1 MSTIKDKYSKLL
13 KDKKDNLANVK
24 KTNTSNK
31 VSTVSKKEIVDI
43 SIPETTV
50 KDKSRKA
57 TLDGKKIIIKF
68 NYDAEL
74 VAQIKNLDGRKYILD
89 GKYWTCT
96 CTLNNINS
104 LVTLNFNLDSK
115 LKIKHEQL
123 IKIVTKRNTPK
134 KYNTDNIKVPKGLSL
149 MEFQKEGVGFIESRN
164 GNVIVGD
171 EMGTGKAQSLDSKI
185 LTPKGWIRMG
195 DIKIN
200 DTVIDSNGKLTKVI
214 GVYPQG
220 KKSVYKVTFSDG
232 SSTECCDEHLWCLT
246 TTNSRKRKPNSVSI
260 KQLSEFKDDLFK
272 YDKNN
277 KITGRKWFIPI
288 VKPIDFENNVDLL
301 IHPYLLGIIL
311 AEGGISTKAIHIT
324 TSEENIINYCETLL
338 PETLLINKIKNTK
351 YDYRIVQKDIN
362 KNCNILTRNLR
373 HYNLMGTNSHT
384 KFIPEDYLFS
394 SIENRILLLQG
405 LMDGDGCGN
414 TLNSCGYVTASNALY
429 LGIKFLIESLG
440 GVLNNPKQVY
450 KKIKDK
456 TYGPFW
462 YFSFR
467 LPKDIKP
474 FLNSNKKNIYSSQHK
489 YVPYRAFDKVEYIG
503 EKECQCICV
512 DSPTHTYLT
521 DDCIVTHNTI
531 TVLTYISNHPEL
543 TPVVIVV
550 PATLKYNWK
559 KEADKWLLTK
569 RDIQILEGKKT
580 KKLKKSS
587 DIIIVNYDI
596 VHAWRKEIANINPKV
611 LVLDEC
617 HDIKTSTTKRTKGV
631 KHIAKKTKHII
642 PMSGTPAINRPA
654 ELYNSIK
661 LVEPELFGSFQSY
674 AQRYC
679 DAYFNGYGWEYKGGS
694 NLEELYDILSN
705 IMIRRKKE
713 DVIEDLPEKRRTFV
727 SLDLTNISDYNKAE
741 NDFIEWVRENK
752 GKRAADRA
760 SSAEKLVKVGTLRLL
775 AVRGALANSI
785 QWIKNFL
792 DDYDGK
798 LVVFAV
804 HKEIISALMEEF
816 GDIAVKIDGSVANG
830 EIRQTIVEKF
840 QNDKNIRLFVGNIKA
855 AGVGIT
861 LTASSNIVFLE
872 LPWTPG
878 ELEQAE
884 DRCHRM
890 GQKNAVNIWYLLAEN
905 TIEMELAKMI
915 DSKRNILSQVLDGQV
930 ISEEDT
936 LSSLLGLYEGK
947 GL

>member
-1 MSTIKDKYSKLL
+1 LSTIKDKYSKLL
-13 KDKKDNLANVK
+13 KDKKDNLSNTK
-24 KTNTSNK
+24 KISNTDK
-31 VSTVSKKEIVDI
+31 KSTVSKKEIVDI
-43 SIPETTV
+43 SIPEITI

-123 IKIVTKRNTPK
+123 IKVVTKRNTPK

-171 EMGTGKAQSLDSKI
+171 EMGTGK
-185 LTPKGWIRMG
+185 
-195 DIKIN
+195 
-200 DTVIDSNGKLTKVI
+200 
-214 GVYPQG
+214 
-220 KKSVYKVTFSDG
+220 
-232 SSTECCDEHLWCLT
+232 
-246 TTNSRKRKPNSVSI
+246 
-260 KQLSEFKDDLFK
+260 
-272 YDKNN
+272 
-277 KITGRKWFIPI
+277 
-288 VKPIDFENNVDLL
+288 
-301 IHPYLLGIIL
+301 
-311 AEGGISTKAIHIT
+311 
-324 TSEENIINYCETLL
+324 
-338 PETLLINKIKNTK
+338 
-351 YDYRIVQKDIN
+351 
-362 KNCNILTRNLR
+362 
-373 HYNLMGTNSHT
+373 
-384 KFIPEDYLFS
+384 
-394 SIENRILLLQG
+394 
-405 LMDGDGCGN
+405 
-414 TLNSCGYVTASNALY
+414 
-429 LGIKFLIESLG
+429 
-440 GVLNNPKQVY
+440 
-450 KKIKDK
+450 
-456 TYGPFW
+456 
-462 YFSFR
+462 
-467 LPKDIKP
+467 
-474 FLNSNKKNIYSSQHK
+474 
-489 YVPYRAFDKVEYIG
+489 
-503 EKECQCICV
+503 
-512 DSPTHTYLT
+512 
-521 DDCIVTHNTI
+521 TI

-596 VHAWRKEIANINPKV
+596 VYAWRKEIANINPKV
-611 LVLDEC
+611 LILDEC
-617 HDIKTSTTKRTKGV
+617 HAIKTSTTKRTKGV

-741 NDFIEWVRENK
+741 NDFIEWIRENK
-752 GKRAADRA
+752 GKRAAERA

-792 DDYDGK
+792 ADYDGK

-816 GDIAVKIDGSVANG
+816 GDIAVKIDGSVPTG
-830 EIRQTIVEKF
+830 EVRQTIVEKF

>member
-31 VSTVSKKEIVDI
+31 VSTVSRKEIVDT
-43 SIPETTV
+43 SIPEITI

-104 LVTLNFNLDSK
+104 LVNLNFNLDSK

-164 GNVIVGD
+164 GNAIVGD
-171 EMGTGKAQSLDSKI
+171 EMGTGK
-185 LTPKGWIRMG
+185 
-195 DIKIN
+195 
-200 DTVIDSNGKLTKVI
+200 
-214 GVYPQG
+214 
-220 KKSVYKVTFSDG
+220 
-232 SSTECCDEHLWCLT
+232 
-246 TTNSRKRKPNSVSI
+246 
-260 KQLSEFKDDLFK
+260 
-272 YDKNN
+272 
-277 KITGRKWFIPI
+277 
-288 VKPIDFENNVDLL
+288 
-301 IHPYLLGIIL
+301 
-311 AEGGISTKAIHIT
+311 
-324 TSEENIINYCETLL
+324 
-338 PETLLINKIKNTK
+338 
-351 YDYRIVQKDIN
+351 
-362 KNCNILTRNLR
+362 
-373 HYNLMGTNSHT
+373 
-384 KFIPEDYLFS
+384 
-394 SIENRILLLQG
+394 
-405 LMDGDGCGN
+405 
-414 TLNSCGYVTASNALY
+414 
-429 LGIKFLIESLG
+429 
-440 GVLNNPKQVY
+440 
-450 KKIKDK
+450 
-456 TYGPFW
+456 
-462 YFSFR
+462 
-467 LPKDIKP
+467 
-474 FLNSNKKNIYSSQHK
+474 
-489 YVPYRAFDKVEYIG
+489 
-503 EKECQCICV
+503 
-512 DSPTHTYLT
+512 
-521 DDCIVTHNTI
+521 TI

-569 RDIQILEGKKT
+569 RDIQILESKKT

-596 VHAWRKEIANINPKV
+596 VYAWRKEIANINPKV

-617 HDIKTSTTKRTKGV
+617 HAIKTSTTKRTKGV
-631 KHIAKKTKHII
+631 KHIAKKAKHII

-792 DDYDGK
+792 ADYDGK

-947 GL
+947 

>member
-43 SIPETTV
+43 SIPEITI

-171 EMGTGKAQSLDSKI
+171 EMGTGK
-185 LTPKGWIRMG
+185 
-195 DIKIN
+195 
-200 DTVIDSNGKLTKVI
+200 
-214 GVYPQG
+214 
-220 KKSVYKVTFSDG
+220 
-232 SSTECCDEHLWCLT
+232 
-246 TTNSRKRKPNSVSI
+246 
-260 KQLSEFKDDLFK
+260 
-272 YDKNN
+272 
-277 KITGRKWFIPI
+277 
-288 VKPIDFENNVDLL
+288 
-301 IHPYLLGIIL
+301 
-311 AEGGISTKAIHIT
+311 
-324 TSEENIINYCETLL
+324 
-338 PETLLINKIKNTK
+338 
-351 YDYRIVQKDIN
+351 
-362 KNCNILTRNLR
+362 
-373 HYNLMGTNSHT
+373 
-384 KFIPEDYLFS
+384 
-394 SIENRILLLQG
+394 
-405 LMDGDGCGN
+405 
-414 TLNSCGYVTASNALY
+414 
-429 LGIKFLIESLG
+429 
-440 GVLNNPKQVY
+440 
-450 KKIKDK
+450 
-456 TYGPFW
+456 
-462 YFSFR
+462 
-467 LPKDIKP
+467 
-474 FLNSNKKNIYSSQHK
+474 
-489 YVPYRAFDKVEYIG
+489 
-503 EKECQCICV
+503 
-512 DSPTHTYLT
+512 
-521 DDCIVTHNTI
+521 TI

-569 RDIQILEGKKT
+569 RDIQILESKKT

-617 HDIKTSTTKRTKGV
+617 HAIKTSTTKRTKGV
-631 KHIAKKTKHII
+631 KHIAKKAKHII

-713 DVIEDLPEKRRTFV
+713 DVIKDLPEKRRTFV

-792 DDYDGK
+792 ADYDGK

-816 GDIAVKIDGSVANG
+816 GDIAVKIDGSVPTG
-830 EIRQTIVEKF
+830 EVRQTIVEKF

-947 GL
+947 KK

>member
-13 KDKKDNLANVK
+13 KDKKDNLSNTK
-24 KTNTSNK
+24 KISNTDK
-31 VSTVSKKEIVDI
+31 KSTVSKKEIVDI
-43 SIPETTV
+43 SIPEITI

-171 EMGTGKAQSLDSKI
+171 EMGTGK
-185 LTPKGWIRMG
+185 
-195 DIKIN
+195 
-200 DTVIDSNGKLTKVI
+200 
-214 GVYPQG
+214 
-220 KKSVYKVTFSDG
+220 
-232 SSTECCDEHLWCLT
+232 
-246 TTNSRKRKPNSVSI
+246 
-260 KQLSEFKDDLFK
+260 
-272 YDKNN
+272 
-277 KITGRKWFIPI
+277 
-288 VKPIDFENNVDLL
+288 
-301 IHPYLLGIIL
+301 
-311 AEGGISTKAIHIT
+311 
-324 TSEENIINYCETLL
+324 
-338 PETLLINKIKNTK
+338 
-351 YDYRIVQKDIN
+351 
-362 KNCNILTRNLR
+362 
-373 HYNLMGTNSHT
+373 
-384 KFIPEDYLFS
+384 
-394 SIENRILLLQG
+394 
-405 LMDGDGCGN
+405 
-414 TLNSCGYVTASNALY
+414 
-429 LGIKFLIESLG
+429 
-440 GVLNNPKQVY
+440 
-450 KKIKDK
+450 
-456 TYGPFW
+456 
-462 YFSFR
+462 
-467 LPKDIKP
+467 
-474 FLNSNKKNIYSSQHK
+474 
-489 YVPYRAFDKVEYIG
+489 
-503 EKECQCICV
+503 
-512 DSPTHTYLT
+512 
-521 DDCIVTHNTI
+521 TI

-617 HDIKTSTTKRTKGV
+617 HAIKTSTTKRTKGV
-631 KHIAKKTKHII
+631 KHIAKKAKHII

-713 DVIEDLPEKRRTFV
+713 DVIKDLPEKRRTFV
-727 SLDLTNISDYNKAE
+727 SLDLTNTSDYNKAE

-792 DDYDGK
+792 ADYDGK

-816 GDIAVKIDGSVANG
+816 GDIAVKIDGSVATG

>member
-13 KDKKDNLANVK
+13 KDKKDNLSNTK
-24 KTNTSNK
+24 KISNTDK
-31 VSTVSKKEIVDI
+31 KSTVSKKELVDI
-43 SIPETTV
+43 SIPEITI

-171 EMGTGKAQSLDSKI
+171 EMGTGK
-185 LTPKGWIRMG
+185 
-195 DIKIN
+195 
-200 DTVIDSNGKLTKVI
+200 
-214 GVYPQG
+214 
-220 KKSVYKVTFSDG
+220 
-232 SSTECCDEHLWCLT
+232 
-246 TTNSRKRKPNSVSI
+246 
-260 KQLSEFKDDLFK
+260 
-272 YDKNN
+272 
-277 KITGRKWFIPI
+277 
-288 VKPIDFENNVDLL
+288 
-301 IHPYLLGIIL
+301 
-311 AEGGISTKAIHIT
+311 
-324 TSEENIINYCETLL
+324 
-338 PETLLINKIKNTK
+338 
-351 YDYRIVQKDIN
+351 
-362 KNCNILTRNLR
+362 
-373 HYNLMGTNSHT
+373 
-384 KFIPEDYLFS
+384 
-394 SIENRILLLQG
+394 
-405 LMDGDGCGN
+405 
-414 TLNSCGYVTASNALY
+414 
-429 LGIKFLIESLG
+429 
-440 GVLNNPKQVY
+440 
-450 KKIKDK
+450 
-456 TYGPFW
+456 
-462 YFSFR
+462 
-467 LPKDIKP
+467 
-474 FLNSNKKNIYSSQHK
+474 
-489 YVPYRAFDKVEYIG
+489 
-503 EKECQCICV
+503 
-512 DSPTHTYLT
+512 
-521 DDCIVTHNTI
+521 TI

-569 RDIQILEGKKT
+569 RDIQILESKKT

-587 DIIIVNYDI
+587 DIIIINYDI

-611 LVLDEC
+611 LILDEC
-617 HDIKTSTTKRTKGV
+617 HAIKTSTTKRTKGV
-631 KHIAKKTKHII
+631 KHIAKKAKHII

-713 DVIEDLPEKRRTFV
+713 DVIKDLPEKRRTFV

-792 DDYDGK
+792 ADYDGK

-816 GDIAVKIDGSVANG
+816 GDIAVKIDGSVPTG
-830 EIRQTIVEKF
+830 EVRQTIVEKF

-930 ISEEDT
+930 ISEENT

-947 GL
+947 

>member
-13 KDKKDNLANVK
+13 KDKKDNLSNTK
-24 KTNTSNK
+24 KISNTDK
-31 VSTVSKKEIVDI
+31 KSTVSKKELVDI
-43 SIPETTV
+43 SIPEITI

-171 EMGTGKAQSLDSKI
+171 EMGTGK
-185 LTPKGWIRMG
+185 
-195 DIKIN
+195 
-200 DTVIDSNGKLTKVI
+200 
-214 GVYPQG
+214 
-220 KKSVYKVTFSDG
+220 
-232 SSTECCDEHLWCLT
+232 
-246 TTNSRKRKPNSVSI
+246 
-260 KQLSEFKDDLFK
+260 
-272 YDKNN
+272 
-277 KITGRKWFIPI
+277 
-288 VKPIDFENNVDLL
+288 
-301 IHPYLLGIIL
+301 
-311 AEGGISTKAIHIT
+311 
-324 TSEENIINYCETLL
+324 
-338 PETLLINKIKNTK
+338 
-351 YDYRIVQKDIN
+351 
-362 KNCNILTRNLR
+362 
-373 HYNLMGTNSHT
+373 
-384 KFIPEDYLFS
+384 
-394 SIENRILLLQG
+394 
-405 LMDGDGCGN
+405 
-414 TLNSCGYVTASNALY
+414 
-429 LGIKFLIESLG
+429 
-440 GVLNNPKQVY
+440 
-450 KKIKDK
+450 
-456 TYGPFW
+456 
-462 YFSFR
+462 
-467 LPKDIKP
+467 
-474 FLNSNKKNIYSSQHK
+474 
-489 YVPYRAFDKVEYIG
+489 
-503 EKECQCICV
+503 
-512 DSPTHTYLT
+512 
-521 DDCIVTHNTI
+521 TI

-569 RDIQILEGKKT
+569 RDIQILESKKT

-617 HDIKTSTTKRTKGV
+617 HAIKTSTTKRTKGV
-631 KHIAKKTKHII
+631 KHIAKKAKHII

-661 LVEPELFGSFQSY
+661 LVESELFGSFQSY

-713 DVIEDLPEKRRTFV
+713 DVIKDLPEKRRTFV
-727 SLDLTNISDYNKAE
+727 SLDLTNVSDYNKAE

-792 DDYDGK
+792 ADYDGK

-816 GDIAVKIDGSVANG
+816 GDIAVKIDGSVPTG
-830 EIRQTIVEKF
+830 EVRQTIVEKF

>member
-13 KDKKDNLANVK
+13 KDKKDNLSNTK
-24 KTNTSNK
+24 KISNTDK
-31 VSTVSKKEIVDI
+31 KSTVSKKEIVDI
-43 SIPETTV
+43 SIPEITI

-74 VAQIKNLDGRKYILD
+74 VAQIKNLDGRKYIPD

-171 EMGTGKAQSLDSKI
+171 EMGTGK
-185 LTPKGWIRMG
+185 
-195 DIKIN
+195 
-200 DTVIDSNGKLTKVI
+200 
-214 GVYPQG
+214 
-220 KKSVYKVTFSDG
+220 
-232 SSTECCDEHLWCLT
+232 
-246 TTNSRKRKPNSVSI
+246 
-260 KQLSEFKDDLFK
+260 
-272 YDKNN
+272 
-277 KITGRKWFIPI
+277 
-288 VKPIDFENNVDLL
+288 
-301 IHPYLLGIIL
+301 
-311 AEGGISTKAIHIT
+311 
-324 TSEENIINYCETLL
+324 
-338 PETLLINKIKNTK
+338 
-351 YDYRIVQKDIN
+351 
-362 KNCNILTRNLR
+362 
-373 HYNLMGTNSHT
+373 
-384 KFIPEDYLFS
+384 
-394 SIENRILLLQG
+394 
-405 LMDGDGCGN
+405 
-414 TLNSCGYVTASNALY
+414 
-429 LGIKFLIESLG
+429 
-440 GVLNNPKQVY
+440 
-450 KKIKDK
+450 
-456 TYGPFW
+456 
-462 YFSFR
+462 
-467 LPKDIKP
+467 
-474 FLNSNKKNIYSSQHK
+474 
-489 YVPYRAFDKVEYIG
+489 
-503 EKECQCICV
+503 
-512 DSPTHTYLT
+512 
-521 DDCIVTHNTI
+521 TI

-543 TPVVIVV
+543 TPAVIVV

-587 DIIIVNYDI
+587 DIIIINYDI

-617 HDIKTSTTKRTKGV
+617 HAIKTSTTKRTKGV
-631 KHIAKKTKHII
+631 KHIAKKAKHII

-679 DAYFNGYGWEYKGGS
+679 DAHFNGFGWEYKGGS

-713 DVIEDLPEKRRTFV
+713 DVIEDLPEKRRTFI
-727 SLDLTNISDYNKAE
+727 SLELTNISDYNKAE
-741 NDFIEWVRENK
+741 NDFIEWVKENK
-752 GKRAADRA
+752 GKRAAERA

-804 HKEIISALMEEF
+804 HKEIIGALMEEF
-816 GDIAVKIDGSVANG
+816 GDIAVKIDGSITTG
-830 EIRQTIVEKF
+830 EIRQTIVDKF
-840 QNDKNIRLFVGNIKA
+840 QNDKNIRLFIGNIKA

-861 LTASSNIVFLE
+861 LTASSNVVFLE

-915 DSKRNILSQVLDGQV
+915 DNKRNILSQILDGQV

>member
-13 KDKKDNLANVK
+13 KDKKDNLSNTK
-24 KTNTSNK
+24 KISNTDK
-31 VSTVSKKEIVDI
+31 KSTISKKEIVDI

-171 EMGTGKAQSLDSKI
+171 EMGTGK
-185 LTPKGWIRMG
+185 
-195 DIKIN
+195 
-200 DTVIDSNGKLTKVI
+200 
-214 GVYPQG
+214 
-220 KKSVYKVTFSDG
+220 
-232 SSTECCDEHLWCLT
+232 
-246 TTNSRKRKPNSVSI
+246 
-260 KQLSEFKDDLFK
+260 
-272 YDKNN
+272 
-277 KITGRKWFIPI
+277 
-288 VKPIDFENNVDLL
+288 
-301 IHPYLLGIIL
+301 
-311 AEGGISTKAIHIT
+311 
-324 TSEENIINYCETLL
+324 
-338 PETLLINKIKNTK
+338 
-351 YDYRIVQKDIN
+351 
-362 KNCNILTRNLR
+362 
-373 HYNLMGTNSHT
+373 
-384 KFIPEDYLFS
+384 
-394 SIENRILLLQG
+394 
-405 LMDGDGCGN
+405 
-414 TLNSCGYVTASNALY
+414 
-429 LGIKFLIESLG
+429 
-440 GVLNNPKQVY
+440 
-450 KKIKDK
+450 
-456 TYGPFW
+456 
-462 YFSFR
+462 
-467 LPKDIKP
+467 
-474 FLNSNKKNIYSSQHK
+474 
-489 YVPYRAFDKVEYIG
+489 
-503 EKECQCICV
+503 
-512 DSPTHTYLT
+512 
-521 DDCIVTHNTI
+521 TI

-569 RDIQILEGKKT
+569 RDIQILESKKT

-587 DIIIVNYDI
+587 DIIIINYDI

-617 HDIKTSTTKRTKGV
+617 HAIKTSTTKRTKGV
-631 KHIAKKTKHII
+631 KHIAKKAKHII

-661 LVEPELFGSFQSY
+661 LVESELFGSFQSY

-713 DVIEDLPEKRRTFV
+713 DVIKDLPEKRRTFV

-785 QWIKNFL
+785 QWVKNFL
-792 DDYDGK
+792 ADYDGK

-816 GDIAVKIDGSVANG
+816 GDIAVKIDGSVPTG
-830 EIRQTIVEKF
+830 EVRQTIVEKF

-930 ISEEDT
+930 ISEENT

-947 GL
+947 

>member
-13 KDKKDNLANVK
+13 KDKKDNLSNTK
-24 KTNTSNK
+24 KISNTDK
-31 VSTVSKKEIVDI
+31 KSTVSKKEIVDI
-43 SIPETTV
+43 SIPEITI

-123 IKIVTKRNTPK
+123 IKVVTKRNTPK

-171 EMGTGKAQSLDSKI
+171 EMGTGK
-185 LTPKGWIRMG
+185 
-195 DIKIN
+195 
-200 DTVIDSNGKLTKVI
+200 
-214 GVYPQG
+214 
-220 KKSVYKVTFSDG
+220 
-232 SSTECCDEHLWCLT
+232 
-246 TTNSRKRKPNSVSI
+246 
-260 KQLSEFKDDLFK
+260 
-272 YDKNN
+272 
-277 KITGRKWFIPI
+277 
-288 VKPIDFENNVDLL
+288 
-301 IHPYLLGIIL
+301 
-311 AEGGISTKAIHIT
+311 
-324 TSEENIINYCETLL
+324 
-338 PETLLINKIKNTK
+338 
-351 YDYRIVQKDIN
+351 
-362 KNCNILTRNLR
+362 
-373 HYNLMGTNSHT
+373 
-384 KFIPEDYLFS
+384 
-394 SIENRILLLQG
+394 
-405 LMDGDGCGN
+405 
-414 TLNSCGYVTASNALY
+414 
-429 LGIKFLIESLG
+429 
-440 GVLNNPKQVY
+440 
-450 KKIKDK
+450 
-456 TYGPFW
+456 
-462 YFSFR
+462 
-467 LPKDIKP
+467 
-474 FLNSNKKNIYSSQHK
+474 
-489 YVPYRAFDKVEYIG
+489 
-503 EKECQCICV
+503 
-512 DSPTHTYLT
+512 
-521 DDCIVTHNTI
+521 TI

-550 PATLKYNWK
+550 PATIKYNWK
-559 KEADKWLLTK
+559 KEAEKWLLTK

-596 VHAWRKEIANINPKV
+596 VYAWRKEIANINPKV
-611 LVLDEC
+611 LILDEC
-617 HDIKTSTTKRTKGV
+617 HAIKTSTTKRTKGV

-741 NDFIEWVRENK
+741 NDFIEWIRENK
-752 GKRAADRA
+752 GKRAAERA

-792 DDYDGK
+792 ADYDGK

-816 GDIAVKIDGSVANG
+816 GDIAVKIDGSVPTG
-830 EIRQTIVEKF
+830 EVRQTIVEKF

>member
-13 KDKKDNLANVK
+13 KDKKDNLSNTK
-24 KTNTSNK
+24 KISNTDK
-31 VSTVSKKEIVDI
+31 KSTVSKKEIVDI
-43 SIPETTV
+43 SIPEITI

-171 EMGTGKAQSLDSKI
+171 EMGTGK
-185 LTPKGWIRMG
+185 
-195 DIKIN
+195 
-200 DTVIDSNGKLTKVI
+200 
-214 GVYPQG
+214 
-220 KKSVYKVTFSDG
+220 
-232 SSTECCDEHLWCLT
+232 
-246 TTNSRKRKPNSVSI
+246 
-260 KQLSEFKDDLFK
+260 
-272 YDKNN
+272 
-277 KITGRKWFIPI
+277 
-288 VKPIDFENNVDLL
+288 
-301 IHPYLLGIIL
+301 
-311 AEGGISTKAIHIT
+311 
-324 TSEENIINYCETLL
+324 
-338 PETLLINKIKNTK
+338 
-351 YDYRIVQKDIN
+351 
-362 KNCNILTRNLR
+362 
-373 HYNLMGTNSHT
+373 
-384 KFIPEDYLFS
+384 
-394 SIENRILLLQG
+394 
-405 LMDGDGCGN
+405 
-414 TLNSCGYVTASNALY
+414 
-429 LGIKFLIESLG
+429 
-440 GVLNNPKQVY
+440 
-450 KKIKDK
+450 
-456 TYGPFW
+456 
-462 YFSFR
+462 
-467 LPKDIKP
+467 
-474 FLNSNKKNIYSSQHK
+474 
-489 YVPYRAFDKVEYIG
+489 
-503 EKECQCICV
+503 
-512 DSPTHTYLT
+512 
-521 DDCIVTHNTI
+521 TI

-569 RDIQILEGKKT
+569 RDIQILESKKT

-617 HDIKTSTTKRTKGV
+617 HAIKTSTTKRTKGV
-631 KHIAKKTKHII
+631 KHIAKKAKHII

-661 LVEPELFGSFQSY
+661 LVESELFGSFQSY

-713 DVIEDLPEKRRTFV
+713 DVIKDLPEKRRTFV
-727 SLDLTNISDYNKAE
+727 SLDLTNVSDYNKAE

-792 DDYDGK
+792 ADYDGK

-816 GDIAVKIDGSVANG
+816 GDIAVKIDGSVPTG
-830 EIRQTIVEKF
+830 EVRQTIVEKF

>member
-31 VSTVSKKEIVDI
+31 VSTVSKKEIFDI
-43 SIPETTV
+43 SIPEITI

-171 EMGTGKAQSLDSKI
+171 EMGTGK
-185 LTPKGWIRMG
+185 
-195 DIKIN
+195 
-200 DTVIDSNGKLTKVI
+200 
-214 GVYPQG
+214 
-220 KKSVYKVTFSDG
+220 
-232 SSTECCDEHLWCLT
+232 
-246 TTNSRKRKPNSVSI
+246 
-260 KQLSEFKDDLFK
+260 
-272 YDKNN
+272 
-277 KITGRKWFIPI
+277 
-288 VKPIDFENNVDLL
+288 
-301 IHPYLLGIIL
+301 
-311 AEGGISTKAIHIT
+311 
-324 TSEENIINYCETLL
+324 
-338 PETLLINKIKNTK
+338 
-351 YDYRIVQKDIN
+351 
-362 KNCNILTRNLR
+362 
-373 HYNLMGTNSHT
+373 
-384 KFIPEDYLFS
+384 
-394 SIENRILLLQG
+394 
-405 LMDGDGCGN
+405 
-414 TLNSCGYVTASNALY
+414 
-429 LGIKFLIESLG
+429 
-440 GVLNNPKQVY
+440 
-450 KKIKDK
+450 
-456 TYGPFW
+456 
-462 YFSFR
+462 
-467 LPKDIKP
+467 
-474 FLNSNKKNIYSSQHK
+474 
-489 YVPYRAFDKVEYIG
+489 
-503 EKECQCICV
+503 
-512 DSPTHTYLT
+512 
-521 DDCIVTHNTI
+521 TI

-611 LVLDEC
+611 LILDEC
-617 HDIKTSTTKRTKGV
+617 HAIKTSTTKRTKGV
-631 KHIAKKTKHII
+631 KHIAKKAKHII

-741 NDFIEWVRENK
+741 NDFIEWIRENK
-752 GKRAADRA
+752 GKRAAERA

-792 DDYDGK
+792 ADYDGK

-816 GDIAVKIDGSVANG
+816 GDIAVKIDGSVPTG
-830 EIRQTIVEKF
+830 EVRQTIVEKF

>member
-13 KDKKDNLANVK
+13 KDKKDNLSNTK
-24 KTNTSNK
+24 KISNTDK
-31 VSTVSKKEIVDI
+31 KSTISKKEIVDI

-171 EMGTGKAQSLDSKI
+171 EMGTGK
-185 LTPKGWIRMG
+185 
-195 DIKIN
+195 
-200 DTVIDSNGKLTKVI
+200 
-214 GVYPQG
+214 
-220 KKSVYKVTFSDG
+220 
-232 SSTECCDEHLWCLT
+232 
-246 TTNSRKRKPNSVSI
+246 
-260 KQLSEFKDDLFK
+260 
-272 YDKNN
+272 
-277 KITGRKWFIPI
+277 
-288 VKPIDFENNVDLL
+288 
-301 IHPYLLGIIL
+301 
-311 AEGGISTKAIHIT
+311 
-324 TSEENIINYCETLL
+324 
-338 PETLLINKIKNTK
+338 
-351 YDYRIVQKDIN
+351 
-362 KNCNILTRNLR
+362 
-373 HYNLMGTNSHT
+373 
-384 KFIPEDYLFS
+384 
-394 SIENRILLLQG
+394 
-405 LMDGDGCGN
+405 
-414 TLNSCGYVTASNALY
+414 
-429 LGIKFLIESLG
+429 
-440 GVLNNPKQVY
+440 
-450 KKIKDK
+450 
-456 TYGPFW
+456 
-462 YFSFR
+462 
-467 LPKDIKP
+467 
-474 FLNSNKKNIYSSQHK
+474 
-489 YVPYRAFDKVEYIG
+489 
-503 EKECQCICV
+503 
-512 DSPTHTYLT
+512 
-521 DDCIVTHNTI
+521 TI

-569 RDIQILEGKKT
+569 RDIQILESKKT

-587 DIIIVNYDI
+587 DIIIINYDI

-617 HDIKTSTTKRTKGV
+617 HAIKTSTTKRTKGV
-631 KHIAKKTKHII
+631 KHIAKKAKHII

-661 LVEPELFGSFQSY
+661 LVESELFGSFQSY

-713 DVIEDLPEKRRTFV
+713 DVIKDLPEKRRTFV
-727 SLDLTNISDYNKAE
+727 SLDLTNVSDYNKAE

-792 DDYDGK
+792 ADYDGK

-816 GDIAVKIDGSVANG
+816 GDIAVKIDGSVPTG
-830 EIRQTIVEKF
+830 EVRQTIVEKF

>member
-13 KDKKDNLANVK
+13 KDKKDNLSNTK
-24 KTNTSNK
+24 KISNTDK
-31 VSTVSKKEIVDI
+31 KSTVSKKEIVDI
-43 SIPETTV
+43 SIPEITI

-171 EMGTGKAQSLDSKI
+171 EMGTGK
-185 LTPKGWIRMG
+185 
-195 DIKIN
+195 
-200 DTVIDSNGKLTKVI
+200 
-214 GVYPQG
+214 
-220 KKSVYKVTFSDG
+220 
-232 SSTECCDEHLWCLT
+232 
-246 TTNSRKRKPNSVSI
+246 
-260 KQLSEFKDDLFK
+260 
-272 YDKNN
+272 
-277 KITGRKWFIPI
+277 
-288 VKPIDFENNVDLL
+288 
-301 IHPYLLGIIL
+301 
-311 AEGGISTKAIHIT
+311 
-324 TSEENIINYCETLL
+324 
-338 PETLLINKIKNTK
+338 
-351 YDYRIVQKDIN
+351 
-362 KNCNILTRNLR
+362 
-373 HYNLMGTNSHT
+373 
-384 KFIPEDYLFS
+384 
-394 SIENRILLLQG
+394 
-405 LMDGDGCGN
+405 
-414 TLNSCGYVTASNALY
+414 
-429 LGIKFLIESLG
+429 
-440 GVLNNPKQVY
+440 
-450 KKIKDK
+450 
-456 TYGPFW
+456 
-462 YFSFR
+462 
-467 LPKDIKP
+467 
-474 FLNSNKKNIYSSQHK
+474 
-489 YVPYRAFDKVEYIG
+489 
-503 EKECQCICV
+503 
-512 DSPTHTYLT
+512 
-521 DDCIVTHNTI
+521 TI

-617 HDIKTSTTKRTKGV
+617 HAIKTSTTKRTKGV

-713 DVIEDLPEKRRTFV
+713 DVIKDLPEKRRTFV

-741 NDFIEWVRENK
+741 NDFIEWIRENK
-752 GKRAADRA
+752 GKRAAERA

-792 DDYDGK
+792 ADYDGK

-816 GDIAVKIDGSVANG
+816 GDIAVKIDGSVPTG
-830 EIRQTIVEKF
+830 EVRQTIVEKF

>member
-13 KDKKDNLANVK
+13 KDKKDNLSNTK
-24 KTNTSNK
+24 KISNTDK
-31 VSTVSKKEIVDI
+31 KSTVSKKEIVDI
-43 SIPETTV
+43 SIPEITI

-171 EMGTGKAQSLDSKI
+171 EMGTGK
-185 LTPKGWIRMG
+185 
-195 DIKIN
+195 
-200 DTVIDSNGKLTKVI
+200 
-214 GVYPQG
+214 
-220 KKSVYKVTFSDG
+220 
-232 SSTECCDEHLWCLT
+232 
-246 TTNSRKRKPNSVSI
+246 
-260 KQLSEFKDDLFK
+260 
-272 YDKNN
+272 
-277 KITGRKWFIPI
+277 
-288 VKPIDFENNVDLL
+288 
-301 IHPYLLGIIL
+301 
-311 AEGGISTKAIHIT
+311 
-324 TSEENIINYCETLL
+324 
-338 PETLLINKIKNTK
+338 
-351 YDYRIVQKDIN
+351 
-362 KNCNILTRNLR
+362 
-373 HYNLMGTNSHT
+373 
-384 KFIPEDYLFS
+384 
-394 SIENRILLLQG
+394 
-405 LMDGDGCGN
+405 
-414 TLNSCGYVTASNALY
+414 
-429 LGIKFLIESLG
+429 
-440 GVLNNPKQVY
+440 
-450 KKIKDK
+450 
-456 TYGPFW
+456 
-462 YFSFR
+462 
-467 LPKDIKP
+467 
-474 FLNSNKKNIYSSQHK
+474 
-489 YVPYRAFDKVEYIG
+489 
-503 EKECQCICV
+503 
-512 DSPTHTYLT
+512 
-521 DDCIVTHNTI
+521 TI

-617 HDIKTSTTKRTKGV
+617 HAIKTSTTKRTKGV
-631 KHIAKKTKHII
+631 KHIAKKAKHII

-713 DVIEDLPEKRRTFV
+713 DVIKDLPEKRRTFV

-785 QWIKNFL
+785 QWVKNFL
-792 DDYDGK
+792 ADYDGK

-816 GDIAVKIDGSVANG
+816 GDIAVKIDGSVPTG
-830 EIRQTIVEKF
+830 EVRQTIVEKF
-840 QNDKNIRLFVGNIKA
+840 QNDKNIRLLVGNIKA

-878 ELEQAE
+878 ELEQSE

-947 GL
+947 

>member
-1 MSTIKDKYSKLL
+1 LSTIKDKYSKLL
-13 KDKKDNLANVK
+13 KDKKDNLSNTK
-24 KTNTSNK
+24 KISNTDK
-31 VSTVSKKEIVDI
+31 KSTVSKKEIVDI
-43 SIPETTV
+43 SIPEITI

-123 IKIVTKRNTPK
+123 IKVVTKRNTPK

-171 EMGTGKAQSLDSKI
+171 EMGTGK
-185 LTPKGWIRMG
+185 
-195 DIKIN
+195 
-200 DTVIDSNGKLTKVI
+200 
-214 GVYPQG
+214 
-220 KKSVYKVTFSDG
+220 
-232 SSTECCDEHLWCLT
+232 
-246 TTNSRKRKPNSVSI
+246 
-260 KQLSEFKDDLFK
+260 
-272 YDKNN
+272 
-277 KITGRKWFIPI
+277 
-288 VKPIDFENNVDLL
+288 
-301 IHPYLLGIIL
+301 
-311 AEGGISTKAIHIT
+311 
-324 TSEENIINYCETLL
+324 
-338 PETLLINKIKNTK
+338 
-351 YDYRIVQKDIN
+351 
-362 KNCNILTRNLR
+362 
-373 HYNLMGTNSHT
+373 
-384 KFIPEDYLFS
+384 
-394 SIENRILLLQG
+394 
-405 LMDGDGCGN
+405 
-414 TLNSCGYVTASNALY
+414 
-429 LGIKFLIESLG
+429 
-440 GVLNNPKQVY
+440 
-450 KKIKDK
+450 
-456 TYGPFW
+456 
-462 YFSFR
+462 
-467 LPKDIKP
+467 
-474 FLNSNKKNIYSSQHK
+474 
-489 YVPYRAFDKVEYIG
+489 
-503 EKECQCICV
+503 
-512 DSPTHTYLT
+512 
-521 DDCIVTHNTI
+521 TI

-550 PATLKYNWK
+550 PATIKYNWK
-559 KEADKWLLTK
+559 KEAEKWLLTK
-569 RDIQILEGKKT
+569 RDIQILESKKT

-596 VHAWRKEIANINPKV
+596 VYAWRKEIANINPKV
-611 LVLDEC
+611 LILDEC
-617 HDIKTSTTKRTKGV
+617 HAIKTSTTKRTKGV

-741 NDFIEWVRENK
+741 NDFIEWIRENK
-752 GKRAADRA
+752 GKRAAERA

-792 DDYDGK
+792 ADYDGK

-816 GDIAVKIDGSVANG
+816 GDIAVKIDGSVPTG
-830 EIRQTIVEKF
+830 EVRQTIVEKF

>member
-31 VSTVSKKEIVDI
+31 VSTVSKKEIVDT
-43 SIPETTV
+43 SIPEITI

-104 LVTLNFNLDSK
+104 LVNLNFNLDSK

-164 GNVIVGD
+164 GNAIVGD
-171 EMGTGKAQSLDSKI
+171 EMGTGK
-185 LTPKGWIRMG
+185 
-195 DIKIN
+195 
-200 DTVIDSNGKLTKVI
+200 
-214 GVYPQG
+214 
-220 KKSVYKVTFSDG
+220 
-232 SSTECCDEHLWCLT
+232 
-246 TTNSRKRKPNSVSI
+246 
-260 KQLSEFKDDLFK
+260 
-272 YDKNN
+272 
-277 KITGRKWFIPI
+277 
-288 VKPIDFENNVDLL
+288 
-301 IHPYLLGIIL
+301 
-311 AEGGISTKAIHIT
+311 
-324 TSEENIINYCETLL
+324 
-338 PETLLINKIKNTK
+338 
-351 YDYRIVQKDIN
+351 
-362 KNCNILTRNLR
+362 
-373 HYNLMGTNSHT
+373 
-384 KFIPEDYLFS
+384 
-394 SIENRILLLQG
+394 
-405 LMDGDGCGN
+405 
-414 TLNSCGYVTASNALY
+414 
-429 LGIKFLIESLG
+429 
-440 GVLNNPKQVY
+440 
-450 KKIKDK
+450 
-456 TYGPFW
+456 
-462 YFSFR
+462 
-467 LPKDIKP
+467 
-474 FLNSNKKNIYSSQHK
+474 
-489 YVPYRAFDKVEYIG
+489 
-503 EKECQCICV
+503 
-512 DSPTHTYLT
+512 
-521 DDCIVTHNTI
+521 TI

-569 RDIQILEGKKT
+569 RDIQILESKKT

-596 VHAWRKEIANINPKV
+596 VYAWRKEIANINPKV

-617 HDIKTSTTKRTKGV
+617 HAIKTSTTKRTKGV
-631 KHIAKKTKHII
+631 KHIAKKAKHII

-792 DDYDGK
+792 ADYDGK

-947 GL
+947 

>member
-1 MSTIKDKYSKLL
+1 MSTVKDKYSKLL
-13 KDKKDNLANVK
+13 KDKKDNLSNTK
-24 KTNTSNK
+24 KISNTDK
-31 VSTVSKKEIVDI
+31 KSTVSKKELVDI
-43 SIPETTV
+43 SIPEITI

-171 EMGTGKAQSLDSKI
+171 EMGTGK
-185 LTPKGWIRMG
+185 
-195 DIKIN
+195 
-200 DTVIDSNGKLTKVI
+200 
-214 GVYPQG
+214 
-220 KKSVYKVTFSDG
+220 
-232 SSTECCDEHLWCLT
+232 
-246 TTNSRKRKPNSVSI
+246 
-260 KQLSEFKDDLFK
+260 
-272 YDKNN
+272 
-277 KITGRKWFIPI
+277 
-288 VKPIDFENNVDLL
+288 
-301 IHPYLLGIIL
+301 
-311 AEGGISTKAIHIT
+311 
-324 TSEENIINYCETLL
+324 
-338 PETLLINKIKNTK
+338 
-351 YDYRIVQKDIN
+351 
-362 KNCNILTRNLR
+362 
-373 HYNLMGTNSHT
+373 
-384 KFIPEDYLFS
+384 
-394 SIENRILLLQG
+394 
-405 LMDGDGCGN
+405 
-414 TLNSCGYVTASNALY
+414 
-429 LGIKFLIESLG
+429 
-440 GVLNNPKQVY
+440 
-450 KKIKDK
+450 
-456 TYGPFW
+456 
-462 YFSFR
+462 
-467 LPKDIKP
+467 
-474 FLNSNKKNIYSSQHK
+474 
-489 YVPYRAFDKVEYIG
+489 
-503 EKECQCICV
+503 
-512 DSPTHTYLT
+512 
-521 DDCIVTHNTI
+521 TI

-587 DIIIVNYDI
+587 DIIIINYDI

-617 HDIKTSTTKRTKGV
+617 HAIKTSTTKRTKGV
-631 KHIAKKTKHII
+631 KHIAKKAKHII

-713 DVIEDLPEKRRTFV
+713 DVIKDLPEKRRTFV

-785 QWIKNFL
+785 QWVKNFL
-792 DDYDGK
+792 ADYDGK

-816 GDIAVKIDGSVANG
+816 GDIAVKIDGSVPTG
-830 EIRQTIVEKF
+830 EVRQTIVEKF

>member
-1 MSTIKDKYSKLL
+1 M
-13 KDKKDNLANVK
+13 
-24 KTNTSNK
+24 K
-31 VSTVSKKEIVDI
+31 V
-43 SIPETTV
+43 
-50 KDKSRKA
+50 
-57 TLDGKKIIIKF
+57 
-68 NYDAEL
+68 
-74 VAQIKNLDGRKYILD
+74 
-89 GKYWTCT
+89 
-96 CTLNNINS
+96 
-104 LVTLNFNLDSK
+104 
-115 LKIKHEQL
+115 
-123 IKIVTKRNTPK
+123 
-134 KYNTDNIKVPKGLSL
+134 
-149 MEFQKEGVGFIESRN
+149 
-164 GNVIVGD
+164 
-171 EMGTGKAQSLDSKI
+171 
-185 LTPKGWIRMG
+185 
-195 DIKIN
+195 
-200 DTVIDSNGKLTKVI
+200 
-214 GVYPQG
+214 
-220 KKSVYKVTFSDG
+220 
-232 SSTECCDEHLWCLT
+232 
-246 TTNSRKRKPNSVSI
+246 
-260 KQLSEFKDDLFK
+260 
-272 YDKNN
+272 
-277 KITGRKWFIPI
+277 
-288 VKPIDFENNVDLL
+288 
-301 IHPYLLGIIL
+301 
-311 AEGGISTKAIHIT
+311 
-324 TSEENIINYCETLL
+324 
-338 PETLLINKIKNTK
+338 
-351 YDYRIVQKDIN
+351 
-362 KNCNILTRNLR
+362 
-373 HYNLMGTNSHT
+373 
-384 KFIPEDYLFS
+384 
-394 SIENRILLLQG
+394 
-405 LMDGDGCGN
+405 
-414 TLNSCGYVTASNALY
+414 
-429 LGIKFLIESLG
+429 
-440 GVLNNPKQVY
+440 
-450 KKIKDK
+450 
-456 TYGPFW
+456 
-462 YFSFR
+462 
-467 LPKDIKP
+467 
-474 FLNSNKKNIYSSQHK
+474 
-489 YVPYRAFDKVEYIG
+489 
-503 EKECQCICV
+503 
-512 DSPTHTYLT
+512 
-521 DDCIVTHNTI
+521 
-531 TVLTYISNHPEL
+531 
-543 TPVVIVV
+543 
-550 PATLKYNWK
+550 
-559 KEADKWLLTK
+559 
-569 RDIQILEGKKT
+569 

-596 VHAWRKEIANINPKV
+596 VYAWRKEIANINPKV

-617 HDIKTSTTKRTKGV
+617 HAIKTSTTKRTKGV
-631 KHIAKKTKHII
+631 KHIAKKAKHII

-816 GDIAVKIDGSVANG
+816 GDIAVKIDGSVPTG
-830 EIRQTIVEKF
+830 EVRQTIVEKF

>member
-1 MSTIKDKYSKLL
+1 LSTIKDKYSKLL

-31 VSTVSKKEIVDI
+31 VSTVSKKEIVDT
-43 SIPETTV
+43 SIPEITI

-104 LVTLNFNLDSK
+104 LVNLNFNLDSK

-164 GNVIVGD
+164 GNAIVGD
-171 EMGTGKAQSLDSKI
+171 EMGTGK
-185 LTPKGWIRMG
+185 
-195 DIKIN
+195 
-200 DTVIDSNGKLTKVI
+200 
-214 GVYPQG
+214 
-220 KKSVYKVTFSDG
+220 
-232 SSTECCDEHLWCLT
+232 
-246 TTNSRKRKPNSVSI
+246 
-260 KQLSEFKDDLFK
+260 
-272 YDKNN
+272 
-277 KITGRKWFIPI
+277 
-288 VKPIDFENNVDLL
+288 
-301 IHPYLLGIIL
+301 
-311 AEGGISTKAIHIT
+311 
-324 TSEENIINYCETLL
+324 
-338 PETLLINKIKNTK
+338 
-351 YDYRIVQKDIN
+351 
-362 KNCNILTRNLR
+362 
-373 HYNLMGTNSHT
+373 
-384 KFIPEDYLFS
+384 
-394 SIENRILLLQG
+394 
-405 LMDGDGCGN
+405 
-414 TLNSCGYVTASNALY
+414 
-429 LGIKFLIESLG
+429 
-440 GVLNNPKQVY
+440 
-450 KKIKDK
+450 
-456 TYGPFW
+456 
-462 YFSFR
+462 
-467 LPKDIKP
+467 
-474 FLNSNKKNIYSSQHK
+474 
-489 YVPYRAFDKVEYIG
+489 
-503 EKECQCICV
+503 
-512 DSPTHTYLT
+512 
-521 DDCIVTHNTI
+521 TI

-569 RDIQILEGKKT
+569 RDIQILESKKT

-596 VHAWRKEIANINPKV
+596 VYAWRKEIANINPKV

-617 HDIKTSTTKRTKGV
+617 HAIKTSTTKRTKGV
-631 KHIAKKTKHII
+631 KHIAKKAKHII

-792 DDYDGK
+792 ADYDGK

-947 GL
+947 